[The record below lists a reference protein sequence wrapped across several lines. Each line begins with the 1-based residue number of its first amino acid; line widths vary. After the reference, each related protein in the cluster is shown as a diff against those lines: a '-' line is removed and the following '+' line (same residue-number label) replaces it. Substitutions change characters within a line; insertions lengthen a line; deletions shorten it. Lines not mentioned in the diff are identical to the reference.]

1 MFQPALFGK
10 YYLYERIAVGGMAE
24 IYKAK
29 MYGVDGFEKNMV
41 VKQILPQY
49 ARNRDF
55 ITMFV
60 DEAKITVSLQHGNIV
75 PVYELGQ
82 IDGVYYLS
90 MDLIDGKN
98 LGELLDAGLDKNLRL
113 SVPHA
118 LYIACEI
125 LAGLDYAHRKTDERG
140 NPLGIVHRDVSPQ
153 NVLVSYEGEVKIV
166 DFGIA
171 RAATKVH
178 STQAGVIKGKFGYM
192 SPEQAMGKDVDAR
205 SDVFAAGILLYE
217 MLTLERLFYSETDVV
232 TLDRVKR
239 ADVPTPSRTNPNLPP
254 QLDAIVF
261 KALARRPE
269 DRYQSAG
276 EMRLAISRFL
286 YQLPVEASAK
296 TLAGYLKQLFREEL
310 EQRRKQPPTPMPA
323 PAPASPPRAQ
333 LIASAPAIPVPP
345 AAPAPA
351 LGAVAPAA
359 PRPAPRPVAPVG
371 PESLFG
377 DGSLGAP
384 AGPAAPAA
392 DAGLSLPSLEDEA
405 VDDDFSFRRAARR
418 ARWIGI
424 AVAVAALALGAVF
437 LGGPI
442 VRMLSGDNAGTSRLA
457 QQSLGTLVVRS
468 RPTGASVYFG
478 NQKVGTT
485 DVRIGDI
492 DPKKEYELVL
502 TLEGY
507 PPYSRKIVPADF
519 KPEAEMTIQVFKDWT
534 ADALK

>member
-1 MFQPALFGK
+1 MFQPAQFGK

-49 ARNRDF
+49 ARNKDF

-98 LGELLDAGLDKNLRL
+98 LGELLDAGLDKNQRL

-286 YQLPVEASAK
+286 YGLPVEASAN
-296 TLAGYLKQLFREEL
+296 TLSAYLKGLFQAEL
-310 EQRRKQPPTPMPA
+310 EERRRQPAIRMPA
-323 PAPASPPRAQ
+323 AAPAAPPRAQ
-333 LIASAPAIPVPP
+333 LIASAPAIPAPP

-351 LGAVAPAA
+351 APVPAA
-359 PRPAPRPVAPVG
+359 PRPAPRPA
-371 PESLFG
+371 
-377 DGSLGAP
+377 AP
-384 AGPAAPAA
+384 AGPEALFGEGPPGSPVGQAHAPPAES
-392 DAGLSLPSLEDEA
+392 GLLLPSLEDEA
-405 VDDDFSFRRAARR
+405 VDDDFSFKRAARR

-424 AVAVAALALGAVF
+424 VVAVAALALGVIF
-437 LGGPI
+437 LGGPV
-442 VRMLSGDNAGTSRLA
+442 VRLLSGDGGGTSRLA
-457 QQSLGTLVVRS
+457 KQSLGTLVVRS

-507 PPYSRKIVPADF
+507 PPYSRKIVPTDF

>member
-1 MFQPALFGK
+1 M
-10 YYLYERIAVGGMAE
+10 
-24 IYKAK
+24 
-29 MYGVDGFEKNMV
+29 
-41 VKQILPQY
+41 
-49 ARNRDF
+49 
-55 ITMFV
+55 
-60 DEAKITVSLQHGNIV
+60 
-75 PVYELGQ
+75 
-82 IDGVYYLS
+82 
-90 MDLIDGKN
+90 
-98 LGELLDAGLDKNLRL
+98 
-113 SVPHA
+113 PHA

-286 YQLPVEASAK
+286 YGLPVEASAN
-296 TLAGYLKQLFREEL
+296 TLSAYLKRLFQAEL
-310 EQRRKQPPTPMPA
+310 EERRKQPPIQVPA
-323 PAPASPPRAQ
+323 PAPAAPPRAQ
-333 LIASAPAIPVPP
+333 LIASAPAIPAP
-345 AAPAPA
+345 AAAP
-351 LGAVAPAA
+351 APAA
-359 PRPAPRPVAPVG
+359 PRPAPRPAAPAG
-371 PESLFG
+371 PEALFG
-377 DGSLGAP
+377 DGPLGVP
-384 AGPAAPAA
+384 AGQAHVPAA
-392 DAGLSLPSLEDEA
+392 DSGLALPALEEEA
-405 VDDDFSFRRAARR
+405 VDDDFSFKRAARR

-424 AVAVAALALGAVF
+424 AVAVVALALGVIF

-442 VRMLSGDNAGTSRLA
+442 VRLLSGDGAGTSRLA
-457 QQSLGTLVVRS
+457 KQSLGTLVVRS

-492 DPKKEYELVL
+492 DPKKDYELVL

-507 PPYSRKIVPADF
+507 PPYSRKIVPSDF